1 MADEIR
7 SKKIELTVVADTKQ
21 AQKAATDLEAT
32 FNSLMQ
38 LTRDSSVS
46 SYWKSQAT
54 LINMTTAAFKKYNKV
69 ASENNAKEL
78 LKTTNALKAL
88 SGGALP
94 DNLQDVDKIKQAVL
108 ELSHIDPGS
117 NFSVESFEK
126 AFRSLKL
133 MNEYG
138 LNTEKI
144 FSKFNIDTS
153 SFDELEQKAKNADGI
168 IQSLRNRI
176 DVLSEELRNSENG
189 NGIADLKEEL
199 SELQNQ
205 LNYVR
210 RDAQETFEAFL
221 KANNLV
227 EGSIDSYGFV
237 RYDFNDDKF
246 QKYFDALEEGS
257 MNAQQAI
264 AAFRREY
271 SYLFEENG
279 SFDSIQLQDFS
290 KQLDEILRKTTEVS
304 EKIEKLS
311 TDGVKV
317 NESAN
322 TENLEQLTTA
332 MSELGNSN
340 IDSGLNS
347 VYESLAK
354 VLSIIKE
361 IGQLDSDNL
370 YNITA
375 MIRGLSRLDDLK
387 INRASLENLA
397 DCLERICNITDTSSI
412 SSLSTLDLS
421 KFNDLHISKASL
433 NNLATYLPEI
443 ANINVGNLKELTSI
457 NFENLN
463 GLDGKSLSALKEF
476 VSELQKSMSSSTPS
490 TESADLNKV
499 QQAAQEAATAKESF
513 VSANEKVASSV
524 DGSVSKLQE
533 EANLFKQ
540 VAENAKS
547 AAENKKAF
555 TNANKKNADSGK
567 KTDEKGTAGK
577 ADVTTDT
584 NDLSS
589 SHSENRLPKNIKKYI
604 KKGARTPSIDT
615 GNHDNEITVSSVSDL
630 GAALKKLQSEIIA
643 SIDESTS
650 FVKEVTD
657 FYDSND
663 NLLKSQLKVA
673 DKDGSMRTYTTSFN
687 KNEDDSF
694 TAWRSHIETQKFP
707 DENKAYQEQL
717 KQTQKLSAEKKKLK
731 EDARQSEVST
741 ALKDQVNAYKEI
753 QNIREKMSQT
763 TDPNMLSELSKEK
776 KEYQE
781 QYLAA
786 SKILKANSDL
796 YNSEKQLGELK
807 KINTKTS
814 NKIAQNQIKS
824 NAAEQEKLNKSRSSE
839 LQDSVQRQLNNNIDR
854 YSTIS
859 KRMASGS
866 ALSTDTKELAK
877 VKKEIE
883 TIQNSDILPTDKLEA
898 SKDRI
903 QQIDVAVDDLKKKLK
918 EDTSDSAQ
926 SVIDKYQRQ
935 VNSSLKDSNTFKP
948 SEGYKKAITNLQS
961 SINELDKFKKKIAD
975 QPMLSEEDFAEF
987 ERLKKKVEDASQAL
1001 KDFSSSAKGMKGV
1014 SIEKEISKINQTLNQ
1029 NPRYSRAAKEAL
1041 HELLQELES
1050 GVSTKGLDE
1059 IHQKLLQIQN
1069 DEEKAGRSGK
1079 GLIDVI
1085 KEKQWYG
1092 FAAQIAGMFSIYDV
1106 FNIAKQGFEVVKE
1119 FDSAF
1124 TEMRKVSNET
1134 QQSLKDYQATT
1145 FDVADT
1151 VGTTALQI
1159 QDSTADWMRL
1169 GESMEEAAQS
1179 AKDATILLNVSEFEG
1194 IDEATDSL
1202 VSMSQAY
1209 KDLDKMDIID
1219 VLNNIGN
1226 NYSIS
1231 TDGLATALKD
1241 SASSLV
1247 TANNDLNEAAALI
1260 TAGNAITQDPS
1271 KTGAGIRTISL
1282 RLVGTEDAKQEL
1294 EEMGESTD
1302 GMVTT
1307 VSKLRDIIK
1316 DATRDASKDGKGFDI
1331 LDDNGNY
1338 KSTYEI
1344 MQGLADLYDDI
1355 VKKDKELGTNN
1366 LNLLLETI
1374 AGKNRSNIA
1383 ASILQ
1388 NGDMLRSVYEDAQNS
1403 EGSAETELNAY
1414 LDSVEGKL
1422 TQLQNRAQE
1431 FWTKVI
1437 NSDAIKS
1444 GIEMLT
1450 NLLELATKLVD
1461 TIGVIPTLGGLL
1473 SGFASIKGKGE
1484 HTIMFQ
1490 W

>member
-1 MADEIR
+1 MASADW
-7 SKKIELTVVADTKQ
+7 KVKIELDINDLRSELSGLEKEINGLTKEKHKIELGFDTKTLDSAIKKLDSMLDNIGKGTGDFKQ
-21 AQKAATDLEAT
+21 FEKLDQEITSAATSIKELQKA
-32 FNSLMQ
+32 F
-38 LTRDSSVS
+38 
-46 SYWKSQAT
+46 
-54 LINMTTAAFKKYNKV
+54 
-69 ASENNAKEL
+69 
-78 LKTTNALKAL
+78 
-88 SGGALP
+88 GALG
-94 DNLQDVDKIKQAVL
+94 NESGAKSL
-108 ELSHIDPGS
+108 LSSIQS
-117 NFSVESFEK
+117 
-126 AFRSLKL
+126 
-133 MNEYG
+133 
-138 LNTEKI
+138 
-144 FSKFNIDTS
+144 IDTS
-153 SFDELEQKAKNADGI
+153 LTNLSGNLSNINRELINTSDNTTDISVKLSSMQTAFSGIESSLSSMKKVFSDVGDGEEFSPLLNTINEVKNEINDLQSSIKGIGLNLNIDFGSDSEMEAKVQSKISNALQAYQRLYEHLRTSSGGKVATKSFLDFDIDQFTTSESKLQAYRKFIEKTRNEVKLRSGGKDRLKLESDSKYWNEAAAAMGQVTKAFNEMKSSRDTSSLDG
-168 IQSLRNRI
+168 LF
-176 DVLSEELRNSENG
+176 G
-189 NGIADLKEEL
+189 KTDL
-199 SELQNQ
+199 
-205 LNYVR
+205 
-210 RDAQETFEAFL
+210 
-221 KANNLV
+221 
-227 EGSIDSYGFV
+227 
-237 RYDFNDDKF
+237 
-246 QKYFDALEEGS
+246 
-257 MNAQQAI
+257 
-264 AAFRREY
+264 
-271 SYLFEENG
+271 
-279 SFDSIQLQDFS
+279 
-290 KQLDEILRKTTEVS
+290 TEV
-304 EKIEKLS
+304 
-311 TDGVKV
+311 
-317 NESAN
+317 
-322 TENLEQLTTA
+322 
-332 MSELGNSN
+332 
-340 IDSGLNS
+340 
-347 VYESLAK
+347 
-354 VLSIIKE
+354 
-361 IGQLDSDNL
+361 IGQLELITEKLQEISTVATNLSTKFDSGFNVTTSVEE
-370 YNITA
+370 ITK
-375 MIRGLSRLDDLK
+375 LTEKVK
-387 INRASLENLA
+387 ILENELNQLKA
-397 DCLERICNITDTSSI
+397 ASVNQSSSI
-412 SSLSTLDLS
+412 
-421 KFNDLHISKASL
+421 
-433 NNLATYLPEI
+433 
-443 ANINVGNLKELTSI
+443 
-457 NFENLN
+457 
-463 GLDGKSLSALKEF
+463 
-476 VSELQKSMSSSTPS
+476 PS
-490 TESADLNKV
+490 TEFADLNKV

-567 KTDEKGTAGK
+567 KTGEKGTAGK

-584 NDLSS
+584 NDLSA
-589 SHSENRLPKNIKKYI
+589 SHSENRLPKNVKKYI
-604 KKGARTPSIDT
+604 KKGTRTPSIDT

-630 GAALKKLQSEIIA
+630 GTALKKLQSEIIA

-694 TAWRSHIETQKFP
+694 TAWTSHIETQKFP

-717 KQTQKLSAEKKKLK
+717 EQLQKLSAEKKKLK

-763 TDPNMLSELSKEK
+763 SDSNMLSELSKEK

-796 YNSEKQLGELK
+796 YDSEKQLGELK
-807 KINTKTS
+807 KISTKTS

-824 NAAEQEKLNKSRSSE
+824 NAVEQEKLNKSRSSE
-839 LQDSVQRQLNNNIDR
+839 LQNSVQRQLNNNIDR

-866 ALSTDTKELAK
+866 ALSTDAKELAK
-877 VKKEIE
+877 VKKEVE
-883 TIQNSDILPTDKLEA
+883 TIQNSDILPADKLEA

-903 QQIDVAVDDLKKKLK
+903 QQIDIAVDDLKKKLK

-935 VNSSLKDSNTFKP
+935 VNSSLKYSNTFKP

-975 QPMLSEEDFAEF
+975 QPMLSEEDFADF
-987 ERLKKKVEDASQAL
+987 ERLKKNVEDASQAL
-1001 KDFSSSAKGMKGV
+1001 KNFSSSAKGMKGV

-1029 NPRYSRAAKEAL
+1029 NPRYSKAAKEAL

-1059 IHQKLLQIQN
+1059 IHQKLMQIQN

-1169 GESMEEAAQS
+1169 GESMDEAAQS

>member
-1 MADEIR
+1 MASADW
-7 SKKIELTVVADTKQ
+7 KVKIELDINDLRSELSGLEKEINGLTKEKHKIELGFDTKTLDSAIKKLDNMLDNIGKGTGDFKQ
-21 AQKAATDLEAT
+21 FEKLDQEITSAATSIKELQKAFGTLGNESGAK
-32 FNSLMQ
+32 SL
-38 LTRDSSVS
+38 LSSIQS
-46 SYWKSQAT
+46 
-54 LINMTTAAFKKYNKV
+54 
-69 ASENNAKEL
+69 
-78 LKTTNALKAL
+78 
-88 SGGALP
+88 
-94 DNLQDVDKIKQAVL
+94 
-108 ELSHIDPGS
+108 
-117 NFSVESFEK
+117 
-126 AFRSLKL
+126 
-133 MNEYG
+133 
-138 LNTEKI
+138 
-144 FSKFNIDTS
+144 IDTS
-153 SFDELEQKAKNADGI
+153 LTNLSSN
-168 IQSLRNRI
+168 
-176 DVLSEELRNSENG
+176 LSEINRELINTSDNTTD
-189 NGIADLKEEL
+189 ITVKL
-199 SELQNQ
+199 S
-205 LNYVR
+205 
-210 RDAQETFEAFL
+210 
-221 KANNLV
+221 
-227 EGSIDSYGFV
+227 
-237 RYDFNDDKF
+237 
-246 QKYFDALEEGS
+246 
-257 MNAQQAI
+257 
-264 AAFRREY
+264 
-271 SYLFEENG
+271 
-279 SFDSIQLQDFS
+279 SIQTAFSGIESSLSSMRKVFSDVGDGEEFSPLLNTINEVKNEINGLQSSIKGIGLNLNIDFGSDSEMEAKVQS
-290 KQLDEILRKTTEVS
+290 KISNALQAYQRLYEHLRTSSGGKVAAKSFLDFDIDQFTTSESKLQAYRKFIEKTRNEVKLRSGGKDRLKLESDSKYWNEAAAAMGQVTKASNEMKSSRDTSSLDGLFGKTDLTEV
-304 EKIEKLS
+304 
-311 TDGVKV
+311 
-317 NESAN
+317 
-322 TENLEQLTTA
+322 
-332 MSELGNSN
+332 
-340 IDSGLNS
+340 
-347 VYESLAK
+347 
-354 VLSIIKE
+354 
-361 IGQLDSDNL
+361 IGQLELITEKLQEISTVATNLSTKFDSGFNVTTSVEE
-370 YNITA
+370 ITKLTEKVK
-375 MIRGLSRLDDLK
+375 ILEDELNQLK
-387 INRASLENLA
+387 TASVNQS
-397 DCLERICNITDTSSI
+397 SSI
-412 SSLSTLDLS
+412 
-421 KFNDLHISKASL
+421 
-433 NNLATYLPEI
+433 
-443 ANINVGNLKELTSI
+443 
-457 NFENLN
+457 
-463 GLDGKSLSALKEF
+463 
-476 VSELQKSMSSSTPS
+476 PS
-490 TESADLNKV
+490 TEFADLNKV

-547 AAENKKAF
+547 AAENKNAF
-555 TNANKKNADSGK
+555 ASTNENVADSGK
-567 KTDEKGTAGK
+567 KTGEKGTAGK

-584 NDLSS
+584 NDLSA
-589 SHSENRLPKNIKKYI
+589 SHSENRLPKNVKKYI

-694 TAWRSHIETQKFP
+694 TAWTSHIETQKFP

-717 KQTQKLSAEKKKLK
+717 KQLQKLSAEKKKLK

-753 QNIREKMSQT
+753 QNIREKMFQT
-763 TDPNMLSELSKEK
+763 SDSNMLSELSKEK

-796 YNSEKQLGELK
+796 YDSEKQLGELK
-807 KINTKTS
+807 KISTKTS

-839 LQDSVQRQLNNNIDR
+839 LQNSVQRQLNNNIDR

-866 ALSTDTKELAK
+866 ALSTDAKELAK

-883 TIQNSDILPTDKLEA
+883 TIQNSDILPADKLEA

-903 QQIDVAVDDLKKKLK
+903 QQIDIAVDDLKKKLK

-935 VNSSLKDSNTFKP
+935 VNSSLINSNTFKP

-975 QPMLSEEDFAEF
+975 QPMLSEEDFADF
-987 ERLKKKVEDASQAL
+987 ERLKKNVEDASQAL
-1001 KDFSSSAKGMKGV
+1001 KNFSSSAKGMKGV

-1029 NPRYSRAAKEAL
+1029 NPRYSKAAKEAL

-1059 IHQKLLQIQN
+1059 IHQKLMQIQN

-1169 GESMEEAAQS
+1169 GESMDEAAQS

-1344 MQGLADLYDDI
+1344 MQGLADLYDNI

>member
-1 MADEIR
+1 MASADW
-7 SKKIELTVVADTKQ
+7 KVKIELDINDLRSELSGLEKEINGLTKEKHKIELGFDTKTLDSAIKKLDSMLDNIGKGTGDFKQ
-21 AQKAATDLEAT
+21 FEKLDQEITSAATSIKELQKA
-32 FNSLMQ
+32 F
-38 LTRDSSVS
+38 
-46 SYWKSQAT
+46 
-54 LINMTTAAFKKYNKV
+54 
-69 ASENNAKEL
+69 
-78 LKTTNALKAL
+78 
-88 SGGALP
+88 GALG
-94 DNLQDVDKIKQAVL
+94 NESGAKSL
-108 ELSHIDPGS
+108 LSSIQS
-117 NFSVESFEK
+117 
-126 AFRSLKL
+126 
-133 MNEYG
+133 
-138 LNTEKI
+138 
-144 FSKFNIDTS
+144 IDTS
-153 SFDELEQKAKNADGI
+153 LTNLSGNLSNINRELINTSDNTTDISVKLSSMQTAFSGIESSLSSMKKVFSDVGDGEEFSPLLNTINEVKNEINGLQSSIKGIGLNLNIDFGSDSEMEAKVQSKISNALQAYQRLYEHLRTSSGGKVATKSFLDFDIDQFTTSESKLQAYRKFIENTRNEVKLRSGGKDRLKLESDSKYWNEAAAAMGQVTKAFNEMKSSRDTS
-168 IQSLRNRI
+168 SLDR
-176 DVLSEELRNSENG
+176 LFG
-189 NGIADLKEEL
+189 KTDL
-199 SELQNQ
+199 
-205 LNYVR
+205 
-210 RDAQETFEAFL
+210 
-221 KANNLV
+221 
-227 EGSIDSYGFV
+227 
-237 RYDFNDDKF
+237 
-246 QKYFDALEEGS
+246 
-257 MNAQQAI
+257 
-264 AAFRREY
+264 
-271 SYLFEENG
+271 
-279 SFDSIQLQDFS
+279 
-290 KQLDEILRKTTEVS
+290 TEV
-304 EKIEKLS
+304 
-311 TDGVKV
+311 
-317 NESAN
+317 
-322 TENLEQLTTA
+322 
-332 MSELGNSN
+332 
-340 IDSGLNS
+340 
-347 VYESLAK
+347 
-354 VLSIIKE
+354 
-361 IGQLDSDNL
+361 IGQLELITEKLQEISTVATNLSTKFDSGFNVTTSVEE
-370 YNITA
+370 ITK
-375 MIRGLSRLDDLK
+375 LTEKVK
-387 INRASLENLA
+387 ILENELNQLKA
-397 DCLERICNITDTSSI
+397 TSVNQSSSI
-412 SSLSTLDLS
+412 
-421 KFNDLHISKASL
+421 
-433 NNLATYLPEI
+433 
-443 ANINVGNLKELTSI
+443 
-457 NFENLN
+457 
-463 GLDGKSLSALKEF
+463 
-476 VSELQKSMSSSTPS
+476 PS
-490 TESADLNKV
+490 TEFADLNKV

-555 TNANKKNADSGK
+555 TNANEKNADSRK
-567 KTDEKGTAGK
+567 KTGEKGTAGK

-584 NDLSS
+584 NDLSA
-589 SHSENRLPKNIKKYI
+589 SHSENRLPKNVKKYI
-604 KKGARTPSIDT
+604 KKGTRTPSIDT

-694 TAWRSHIETQKFP
+694 TAWTSHIETQKFP

-717 KQTQKLSAEKKKLK
+717 KQLQKLSAEKKKLK

-763 TDPNMLSELSKEK
+763 SDSNMLSELSKEK

-796 YNSEKQLGELK
+796 YDSEKQLGELK

-824 NAAEQEKLNKSRSSE
+824 NAKEQEKLNKSRSSE
-839 LQDSVQRQLNNNIDR
+839 LQNSVQRQLNNNIDR
-854 YSTIS
+854 YSTIH

-866 ALSTDTKELAK
+866 ALSTDAKELAK

-883 TIQNSDILPTDKLEA
+883 TIQNSDILPADKLEA

-903 QQIDVAVDDLKKKLK
+903 QQIDIAVDDLKKKLK

-935 VNSSLKDSNTFKP
+935 VNSSLKYSNTFKP

-975 QPMLSEEDFAEF
+975 QPMLSEEDFADF
-987 ERLKKKVEDASQAL
+987 ERLKKNVEDASQAL
-1001 KDFSSSAKGMKGV
+1001 KNFSSSAKGMKGV

-1029 NPRYSRAAKEAL
+1029 NPRYSKAAKEAL

-1059 IHQKLLQIQN
+1059 IHQKLMQIQN

-1106 FNIAKQGFEVVKE
+1106 FNIAKQGFEDVKE

>member
-46 SYWKSQAT
+46 SYWKNQAT

-69 ASENNAKEL
+69 ASEDNAKEL

-88 SGGALP
+88 SGGVLP
-94 DNLQDVDKIKQAVL
+94 DGLQDVDKIKQTVL

-153 SFDELEQKAKNADGI
+153 SF
-168 IQSLRNRI
+168 
-176 DVLSEELRNSENG
+176 
-189 NGIADLKEEL
+189 
-199 SELQNQ
+199 
-205 LNYVR
+205 
-210 RDAQETFEAFL
+210 
-221 KANNLV
+221 
-227 EGSIDSYGFV
+227 FV

-246 QKYFDALEEGS
+246 QKYFYALEEGS

-322 TENLEQLTTA
+322 TENLEQLTSA

-387 INRASLENLA
+387 INKASLENLA
-397 DCLERICNITDTSSI
+397 DCLERICNIADTSSI
-412 SSLSTLDLS
+412 TSLSTLELS

-513 VSANEKVASSV
+513 VIANEKVASSV
-524 DGSVSKLQE
+524 DGSISKLQE

-540 VAENAKS
+540 VAENAKT

-555 TNANKKNADSGK
+555 TNANEKIADSRK
-567 KTDEKGTAGK
+567 KTGEKGTSGK

-584 NDLSS
+584 NDLSA
-589 SHSENRLPKNIKKYI
+589 SHSENRLPKNVKKYI
-604 KKGARTPSIDT
+604 KKGTRTPSIDT

-630 GAALKKLQSEIIA
+630 GTALKKLQSEIIA

-663 NLLKSQLKVA
+663 NLLKSQLKVV

-694 TAWRSHIETQKFP
+694 TAWTSHIETQKFP
-707 DENKAYQEQL
+707 DENKAY
-717 KQTQKLSAEKKKLK
+717 

-763 TDPNMLSELSKEK
+763 SDSNMLSELSKEK

-796 YNSEKQLGELK
+796 YDSEKQLGELK
-807 KINTKTS
+807 KISTKTS

-824 NAAEQEKLNKSRSSE
+824 NAKEQSQNDKYLSDKSKASYEKEAKLEEEIYNLRKKNIGAKKSEVAKNNELIKGKKKEIEQEQEYRKASGLDDKNEEAKNQLINKRTSLMKDLDTAQNAYNKSLRIEDQEAKSKFKKKAKESSSKITSALDEYKNASDDSKKKASDLLDSISGFTYYDTEAKVNKSNVSSEVKRIQSETNEIIKALKTEHEKVQAEQEKLNKSRSSE
-839 LQDSVQRQLNNNIDR
+839 LQNSVQRQLNNNIDR

-859 KRMASGS
+859 KRMASGR
-866 ALSTDTKELAK
+866 ALSTDAKELAK

-883 TIQNSDILPTDKLEA
+883 TIQNSDILPADKLEA

-903 QQIDVAVDDLKKKLK
+903 QQIDIAVDDLKKKLK
-918 EDTSDSAQ
+918 EDTSDFAQ

-935 VNSSLKDSNTFKP
+935 VNNSLKNSNTFKP
-948 SEGYKKAITNLQS
+948 SEGYKKAITDLQS

-1001 KDFSSSAKGMKGV
+1001 KNFSSSAKGMKGV

-1069 DEEKAGRSGK
+1069 DETKAGRSGK

-1092 FAAQIAGMFSIYDV
+1092 LASQIAGMVSLYDV
-1106 FNIAKQGFEVVKE
+1106 INVFKEAASTVTQLNSDITDLAKVSEASTSQIYKDFSSYANIAKDIGGTISDTISATAAWAKNGYDIPDSKELARVSQLYKNVGDNIDIDAANESLISTLKGFNMEADQAEHIVDIFNE
-1119 FDSAF
+1119 
-1124 TEMRKVSNET
+1124 VSNNEAI
-1134 QQSLKDYQATT
+1134 SSSGIGD
-1145 FDVADT
+1145 
-1151 VGTTALQI
+1151 ALQR
-1159 QDSTADWMRL
+1159 S
-1169 GESMEEAAQS
+1169 AA
-1179 AKDATILLNVSEFEG
+1179 AFNAANT
-1194 IDEATDSL
+1194 SL
-1202 VSMSQAY
+1202 EKSV
-1209 KDLDKMDIID
+1209 
-1219 VLNNIGN
+1219 
-1226 NYSIS
+1226 
-1231 TDGLATALKD
+1231 
-1241 SASSLV
+1241 
-1247 TANNDLNEAAALI
+1247 ALI
-1260 TAGNAITQDPS
+1260 TATNSVVQDPD
-1271 KTGAGIRTISL
+1271 KVGGIYCR
-1282 RLVGTEDAKQEL
+1282 
-1294 EEMGESTD
+1294 
-1302 GMVTT
+1302 
-1307 VSKLRDIIK
+1307 
-1316 DATRDASKDGKGFDI
+1316 
-1331 LDDNGNY
+1331 
-1338 KSTYEI
+1338 
-1344 MQGLADLYDDI
+1344 
-1355 VKKDKELGTNN
+1355 
-1366 LNLLLETI
+1366 
-1374 AGKNRSNIA
+1374 
-1383 ASILQ
+1383 
-1388 NGDMLRSVYEDAQNS
+1388 
-1403 EGSAETELNAY
+1403 
-1414 LDSVEGKL
+1414 
-1422 TQLQNRAQE
+1422 QLQQCN
-1431 FWTKVI
+1431 
-1437 NSDAIKS
+1437 
-1444 GIEMLT
+1444 
-1450 NLLELATKLVD
+1450 
-1461 TIGVIPTLGGLL
+1461 
-1473 SGFASIKGKGE
+1473 
-1484 HTIMFQ
+1484 
-1490 W
+1490 